1 MVTFRNNN
9 NRRPPFRSNNN
20 RRPPF
25 RSNNEGSN
33 YSNNTSFQRK
43 VPGRN
48 NHNAVNLIEKYNDL
62 AREALANEDK
72 ILSEN
77 YFQHA
82 DHFTRVQNEQ
92 ESARMARVQSSAV
105 EAVNPVQTRVET
117 QKEEIKTHL
126 RLLTSPYILVSVDE
140 SLYKNV
146 PWLGQ
151 QESSQVLRMSLQS
164 QSGEVFSLKQQF
176 EEMQLPRLLEVD
188 TRYKLLCSDSR

>member
-9 NRRPPFRSNNN
+9 NKRPPFRSNNN

-25 RSNNEGSN
+25 RNNNEGSKF
-33 YSNNTSFQRK
+33 SNNNNFQRK

-48 NHNAVNLIEKYNDL
+48 NHNAVKLIEKYNDL

-92 ESARMARVQSSAV
+92 ENLRMTRANSSLAGTIKPADSEKKV
-105 EAVNPVQTRVET
+105 
-117 QKEEIKTHL
+117 EEIVKTEAE
-126 RLLTSPYILVSVDE
+126 TV
-140 SLYKNV
+140 KK
-146 PWLGQ
+146 
-151 QESSQVLRMSLQS
+151 
-164 QSGEVFSLKQQF
+164 EVIEPEIKKVAKSIDKKVV
-176 EEMQLPRLLEVD
+176 EKKVAA
-188 TRYKLLCSDSR
+188 S